1 MKMRESYRAENRDW
15 DEIRSGIAKEL
26 ALSFE
31 PSELANFAMGFYQ
44 AAIREPVFS
53 CKYFH
58 EGTEYICDSV
68 LSDIVGM
75 WIEKLVGMTKEEIES
90 VN

>member
-31 PSELANFAMGFYQ
+31 PSEFCNGILSGGYKGARIFLQ
-44 AAIREPVFS
+44 IFS
-53 CKYFH
+53 
-58 EGTEYICDSV
+58 
-68 LSDIVGM
+68 
-75 WIEKLVGMTKEEIES
+75 
-90 VN
+90 